1 MAPRPRTAQEQHRKA
16 VAAYVAAGG
25 EESVQRVITA
35 IYGVTKKLDQ
45 WYGRQL
51 ADLGL
56 TQGEW
61 AVVAAL
67 AKAGETCLTPSQL
80 ADLTNVAPSSM
91 THRLDKM
98 AERGLI
104 RRSPDEANRTRTLI
118 SLTGDGWDLFSEAI
132 RESNVVESDIL
143 RGLSGDERA
152 DLAGLLERVIE
163 QLDRV
168 EA

>member
-1 MAPRPRTAQEQHRKA
+1 VAARLRTAQEQHRKA

-143 RGLSGDERA
+143 RGLTGDERA
-152 DLAGLLERVIE
+152 ELAGLLERVIE

>member
-1 MAPRPRTAQEQHRKA
+1 MAARLRTAQEQHRKA

-143 RGLSGDERA
+143 RGLTGDERA
-152 DLAGLLERVIE
+152 ELAGLLERVIE

>member
-1 MAPRPRTAQEQHRKA
+1 MATRPRTAQEQHRKA

-143 RGLSGDERA
+143 RGLTGDERA
-152 DLAGLLERVIE
+152 ELAGLLERVIE

>member
-1 MAPRPRTAQEQHRKA
+1 MAARARSAQEQHRKA

-25 EESVQRVITA
+25 EESVQRVITG

-45 WYGRQL
+45 WYVRQL
-51 ADLGL
+51 ADLDL

-67 AKAGETCLTPSQL
+67 AKAGEARLTPSQL
-80 ADLTNVAPSSM
+80 ADLTSVAPSSM

-98 AERGLI
+98 AQRGLI
-104 RRSPDEANRTRTLI
+104 QRRPDETNRTRTLI
-118 SLTGDGWDLFSEAI
+118 SLTGEGWDLFSDAI

-143 RGLSGDERA
+143 RGLSTEERGV
-152 DLAGLLERVIE
+152 LASLLERVIE
-163 QLDRV
+163 QLDRI

>member
-1 MAPRPRTAQEQHRKA
+1 MATRPRTAQEQHRKA

-143 RGLSGDERA
+143 RGLTADERA
-152 DLAGLLERVIE
+152 ELAGLLERVIE